1 MHGQAQ
7 QILQHTAEHVHV
19 QHVDMLQQ
27 KVTLQQAHG
36 AGVEMQQQV
45 KHTQEQEHVGC
56 VQKLTQK
63 LTHLTWHIQQ

>member
-27 KVTLQQAHG
+27 KAILQQVRG
-36 AGVEMQQQV
+36 VGVEVQQQAQ
-45 KHTQEQEHVGC
+45 HTQEQELVEY
-56 VQKLTQK
+56 VKK
-63 LTHLTWHIQQ
+63 LTHKLTLLI